1 MIVEASVFGVP
12 TVAPDIGGID
22 EAIRDGAT
30 GLLVPPGSH
39 EELARAAAALLADGE
54 RRHAMGAE
62 AARLVRERF
71 DARRQVNQLLD
82 LYERDLAACGRY
94 GP

>member
-1 MIVEASVFGVP
+1 
-12 TVAPDIGGID
+12 
-22 EAIRDGAT
+22 
-30 GLLVPPGSH
+30 
-39 EELARAAAALLADGE
+39 
-54 RRHAMGAE
+54 MGAE